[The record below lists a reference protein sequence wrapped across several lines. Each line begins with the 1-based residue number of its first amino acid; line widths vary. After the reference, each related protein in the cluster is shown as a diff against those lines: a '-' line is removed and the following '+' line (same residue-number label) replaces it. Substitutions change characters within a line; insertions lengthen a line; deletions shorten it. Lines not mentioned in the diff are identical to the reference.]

1 MTNILNVRASHEE
14 KIDQLKGIEICFH
27 TSLMPNIRDS
37 EASTI
42 TYLVEPNTTNA
53 YTVPLANDWCVSDYT
68 SEWRIPLPQEGIS
81 YPVPNTYEE
90 YAEKST
96 FPLFDPQDQDSQ
108 MYISLNDTS

>member
-1 MTNILNVRASHEE
+1 
-14 KIDQLKGIEICFH
+14 
-27 TSLMPNIRDS
+27 MPNIRDS